1 MKFLIPVS
9 LKMLLTFLTLLIY
22 NFMCII
28 FHGHHG
34 LDTMQVQVLDGMKLG
49 GEEKENHNKRE
60 TENVDR
66 AGKGSEQ

>member
-1 MKFLIPVS
+1 
-9 LKMLLTFLTLLIY
+9 
-22 NFMCII
+22 MCII